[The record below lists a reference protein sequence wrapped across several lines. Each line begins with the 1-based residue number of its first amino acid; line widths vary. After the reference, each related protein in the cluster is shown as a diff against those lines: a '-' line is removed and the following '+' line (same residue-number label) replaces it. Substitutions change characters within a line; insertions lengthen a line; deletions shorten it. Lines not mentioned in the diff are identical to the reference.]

1 MCELVAFTFLFLFS
15 FFYRK
20 QLQTFLVVSKGD
32 IDIVVFLKLQE
43 LN

>member
-1 MCELVAFTFLFLFS
+1 MCKLVTFTFLFY
-15 FFYRK
+15 FYRK

>member
-1 MCELVAFTFLFLFS
+1 MCELVAFTF
-15 FFYRK
+15 FFFKIRK